1 MVNAENPRE
10 IAARILLG
18 RSGTGGFIEKR
29 LETELAQHA
38 LTPPNQRLLVE
49 LVYGVIRWQAALDD
63 LIDRQVSRQKPDFRL
78 RQLLRLGLYQMFWLD
93 RIPDHAAVNETV
105 ALARKLG
112 CASGA
117 GFLNAVLRA
126 FTRQKE
132 ATRQY
137 LAELKQKQ
145 PALGYSHPAW
155 LVERWTARWGEAE
168 TRALLEWNNTPPPIY
183 ARLNTLKW
191 TAEDL
196 QARWRQEGVKYEP
209 FQADWLPKDLVFI
222 LHEHPPLASLA
233 SFNTGGFYV
242 QDPSTLLAP
251 LALEPQPGQMMLDAC
266 AAPGGKTSFL
276 AQLTRNQAMITA
288 WDTTPERLRRLQD
301 NLQRLGV
308 AGVSVA
314 AADWKAAPQACFDRI
329 LLDVPCSNTG
339 VIRRRI
345 ELRWRLQPQ
354 EIQRLA
360 KEQRQMLCQAARML
374 RPGGR
379 LVYST
384 CSVEPEENQAVVRA
398 FLLEH
403 PGWKCLSERTL
414 LPFKDGVDGAYA
426 AVLTQE

>member
-1 MVNAENPRE
+1 MVNVENPRE

-18 RSGTGGFIEKR
+18 RAGTGGFIEKH
-29 LETELAQHA
+29 LESELSTHP
-38 LTPPNQRLLVE
+38 LTPPNQRLVME
-49 LVYGVIRWQAALDD
+49 LVYGVLRWQATLDH
-63 LIDRQVSRQKPDFRL
+63 LIDRQASRQKTDFRL

-105 ALARKLG
+105 ALARKFR
-112 CASGA
+112 CPAAA

-126 FTRQKE
+126 FARQKD
-132 ATRQY
+132 ATRLY
-137 LAELKQKQ
+137 LSELKQKQ

-155 LVERWTARWGEAE
+155 LVERWAARWTEAE
-168 TRALLEWNNTPPPIY
+168 VRAFLDWNNTPPPLY

-196 QARWRQEGVKYEP
+196 QARWRQEGVKFEP
-209 FQADWLPKDLVFI
+209 FPLDGLPKNLVFLLI
-222 LHEHPPLASLA
+222 DHPPLSSLA

-251 LALEPQPGQMMLDAC
+251 IALEPLPGHHILDAC

-276 AQLTRNQAMITA
+276 AQLAANQAFITA
-288 WDTTPERLRRLQD
+288 WDTSPDRLRRLQE

-308 AGVSVA
+308 AGVTVA
-314 AADWKAAPQACFDRI
+314 AADWSAAPRARFDRI

-339 VIRRRI
+339 VVRRRV

-360 KEQRQMLCQAARML
+360 REQRQLLNQAARML

-384 CSVEPEENQAVVRA
+384 CSVEPEENEAVVQA
-398 FLLEH
+398 FLWEN
-403 PGWKCLSERTL
+403 PGWKCLRQRTL
-414 LPFKDGVDGAYA
+414 LPFTDGVDGAYL
-426 AVLTQE
+426 AVLTHG